1 MSKLTEELFCPTKK
15 SKMAQQGFE
24 YTSEPQSVAP
34 NRTNKYRDENDA
46 SNIMYDRRVVRGNTY
61 AAQVLSSVRASRR
74 RARAHPLAAGPRRR
88 PLAARRRRTRTRR
101 ACPPPRSPPGPAH
114 R

>member
-1 MSKLTEELFCPTKK
+1 
-15 SKMAQQGFE
+15 MAQQGFE

-61 AAQVLSSVRASRR
+61 AAQVLSSVRVKPPP
-74 RARAHPLAAGPRRR
+74 RARAPP
-88 PLAARRRRTRTRR
+88 PPPAARRRRTRTRCDHPLPR
-101 ACPPPRSPPGPAH
+101 PPRPTH